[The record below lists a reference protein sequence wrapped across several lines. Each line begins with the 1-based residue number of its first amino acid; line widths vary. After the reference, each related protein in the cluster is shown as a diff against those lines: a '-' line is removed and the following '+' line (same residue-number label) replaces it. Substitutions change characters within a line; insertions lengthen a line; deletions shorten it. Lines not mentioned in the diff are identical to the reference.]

1 VEFATGEPENPVA
14 RPALLEK
21 FVGLANGLVTNPNDL
36 AARILSI
43 ESETDVRALAAS
55 LRG

>member
-1 VEFATGEPENPVA
+1 VEFASGEPENPVA

-21 FVGLANGLVTNPNDL
+21 FVSLATGLVASPNDL

-43 ESETDVRALAAS
+43 EGESDVRGLGVA